1 MKLTFPDNLQILA
14 DNAFRHSD
22 KAMLTVLTGTDDWK
36 SESKTRHAIAKAILS
51 SVGYTE
57 PEPPFQLPTPPPG
70 MEWHRTSGW
79 TAEDLPQGWRPLVLN
94 ESIIKRTD
102 EVKIIDKFELSD
114 GSIPFAAGNWNI
126 NHYRTRRPLTF
137 THLGHEWIYH
147 RAGDPMPC
155 DGERLVIVYDA
166 AGHILNPLCGDAW
179 NWQHGN
185 IIGWRYADDK
195 ADKIADL
202 ESRLAAIK
210 TELDALK

>member
-1 MKLTFPDNLQILA
+1 ML
-14 DNAFRHSD
+14 FRS
-22 KAMLTVLTGTDDWK
+22 
-36 SESKTRHAIAKAILS
+36 
-51 SVGYTE
+51 
-57 PEPPFQLPTPPPG
+57 
-70 MEWHRTSGW
+70 
-79 TAEDLPQGWRPLVLN
+79 
-94 ESIIKRTD
+94 
-102 EVKIIDKFELSD
+102 
-114 GSIPFAAGNWNI
+114 
-126 NHYRTRRPLTF
+126 
-137 THLGHEWIYH
+137 
-147 RAGDPMPC
+147 